1 MAEPKNTVRI
11 EISSKTVIFIIGV
24 VAGIWFLIQIK
35 EIIILTFIA
44 IIILSA
50 LLKPVEWLT
59 TKGIPRVLSVILL
72 YLTIIS
78 VISLAVAVII
88 PPLISQTTEFVSR
101 FPQIASSVNDFFI
114 FHQIPME
121 DISSIIARQ
130 LQSLVGNV
138 ISIFSKI
145 FSSIFLLLTL
155 LVLSFYFLLEWKT
168 LVKLVSSPF
177 SGKQEKKVSAIVT
190 KVEHGLGKWIRG
202 QLTLSVVVGI
212 MSFIGLSILGFPY
225 AIPLAIIA
233 GILEIIPIIGPI
245 ISAIPAILVGLTL
258 SPILALAA
266 AALYLI
272 IQQAENNLIVPL
284 VMSKVVGL
292 KAPIIIIALLIGS
305 KLAGVGGAFLAVPV
319 LVVIRIIIQEVFME
333 DQKLE
338 EELIEQ

>member
-24 VAGIWFLIQIK
+24 IAGIWFLIQIK
-35 EIIILTFIA
+35 DIIILTFIA

-59 TKGIPRVLSVILL
+59 AKGIPRVLSVILL
-72 YLTIIS
+72 YLVIIS
-78 VISLAVAVII
+78 FISLAIGVVI
-88 PPLISQTTEFVSR
+88 PPLITQTTEFVSH
-101 FPQIASSVNDFFI
+101 FPQIADSINNFFI
-114 FHQIPME
+114 FHQIPVE

-130 LQSLVGNV
+130 AQSLVGNI

-145 FSSIFLLLTL
+145 FSSVFLLLTL

-177 SGKQEKKVSAIVT
+177 SGKQEKKVSAIIT

-202 QLTLSVVVGI
+202 QLTLSLVVGV

-233 GILEIIPIIGPI
+233 GVLEIIPIVGPI

-258 SPILALAA
+258 SPIMALAA

-305 KLAGVGGAFLAVPV
+305 KLAGIGGAFLAVPL
-319 LVVIRIIIQEVFME
+319 LVVVRIVITEIFVE

-338 EELIEQ
+338 EGLIEQ

>member
-24 VAGIWFLIQIK
+24 IAGTWFLIQIK

-44 IIILSA
+44 VIILSA

-59 TKGIPRVLSVILL
+59 AKGIPRVLSVILM
-72 YLTIIS
+72 YLGLII
-78 VISLAVAVII
+78 VISLAIAVII
-88 PPLISQTTEFVSR
+88 PPLITQTTDFVSR
-101 FPQIASSVNDFFI
+101 FPQISTSINDFFL
-114 FHQIPME
+114 FHKIPME

-130 LQSLVGNV
+130 LQSIVGNV
-138 ISIFSKI
+138 ISISTTI
-145 FSSIFLLLTL
+145 FSSIFLILTL
-155 LVLSFYFLLEWKT
+155 FVLSFYFLLEWKM
-168 LVKLVSSPF
+168 LVKFISSPF
-177 SGKQEKKVSAIVT
+177 SGKQEKKIAAIVT
-190 KVEHGLGKWIRG
+190 KVELGLGKWIRG
-202 QLTLSVVVGI
+202 QLTLSLVVGI
-212 MSFIGLSILGFPY
+212 MSFVGLSILGFPY

-233 GILEIIPIIGPI
+233 AILEIIPIVGPI
-245 ISAIPAILVGLTL
+245 VSAVPAILVGLTF
-258 SPILALAA
+258 SPIMGLAA

-272 IQQAENNLIVPL
+272 IQQAENNLIVPF

-305 KLAGVGGAFLAVPV
+305 KLAGIGGAFLAIP
-319 LVVIRIIIQEVFME
+319 LIVVGRIIITEIFME

>member
-11 EISSKTVIFIIGV
+11 EISSKTVIFIVGV
-24 VAGIWFLIQIK
+24 IAGIWFLIQIK
-35 EIIILTFIA
+35 DIIILTFIA

-59 TKGIPRVLSVILL
+59 AKGIPRVLSVILL
-72 YLTIIS
+72 YLVIIS
-78 VISLAVAVII
+78 FISLAIGVVI
-88 PPLISQTTEFVSR
+88 PPLITQTTEFVSH
-101 FPQIASSVNDFFI
+101 FPQIADSINNFFI
-114 FHQIPME
+114 FHQIPVE

-130 LQSLVGNV
+130 AQSLVGNI

-145 FSSIFLLLTL
+145 FSSVFLLLTL

-177 SGKQEKKVSAIVT
+177 SGKQEKKVSAIIT

-202 QLTLSVVVGI
+202 QLTLSLVVGV

-233 GILEIIPIIGPI
+233 GVLEIIPIVGPI

-258 SPILALAA
+258 SPIMALAA

-305 KLAGVGGAFLAVPV
+305 KLAGIGGAFLAVPL
-319 LVVIRIIIQEVFME
+319 LVVIRIVITEIFVE

-338 EELIEQ
+338 EGLIEQ